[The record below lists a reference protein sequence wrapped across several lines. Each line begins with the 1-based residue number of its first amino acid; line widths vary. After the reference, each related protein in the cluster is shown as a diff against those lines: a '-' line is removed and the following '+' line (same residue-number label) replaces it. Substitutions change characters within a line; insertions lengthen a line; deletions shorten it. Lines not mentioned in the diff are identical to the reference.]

1 MKQTTGQNYRQRLT
15 QVIDYA
21 YNNLDGD
28 LSVNALADVA
38 IMSPYHFHR
47 IYRGLAK
54 EPINATIRRLRL
66 QHAAAEL
73 IRSTQ
78 PIADIAKQV
87 SYGSQ
92 EAFSRAFTLHFGERP
107 RDYRES
113 RQTAGKACVPYI
125 AMLPTDTQEYM
136 NMFDTE
142 IMEFEAIDLVGYKHQ
157 GDYMNIGGVFEK
169 LFIYAG
175 SHGLLNERTR
185 SIGLYYGD
193 PQSTPINE
201 LQSMAC
207 VTASA
212 NDIPADDDAPEAM
225 QIPAGK
231 YATLV
236 FKGSYA
242 ELEKPYSWLFGQ
254 WLPQSGYEA
263 ADFPPFEEYL
273 NDPKETP
280 PSELLTRIHCKLV

>member
-15 QVIDYA
+15 QVIDYI

-54 EPINATIRRLRL
+54 EPVNATIRRLRL

-73 IRSTQ
+73 IRSSQ
-78 PIADIAKQV
+78 PIADIAKKV
-87 SYGSQ
+87 SYGSL
-92 EAFSRAFTLHFGERP
+92 EAFSRAFTLQFGEKP

-113 RQTAGKACVPYI
+113 RQTDGKACVPYI
-125 AMLPTDTQEYM
+125 AMLPADNQEYTD
-136 NMFDTE
+136 MFETE
-142 IMEFEAIDLVGYKHQ
+142 IMDFDAIDLVGYKHQ

-169 LFIYAG
+169 LFIYGG
-175 SHGLLNERTR
+175 SHGLLNANTR

-193 PQSTPINE
+193 PQSTPIDE

-207 VTASA
+207 MTAKM
-212 NDIPADDDAPEAM
+212 DDVPTEADAPEAM

-231 YATLV
+231 YATLL

-280 PSELLTRIHCKLV
+280 PSELLTRIHCKLA

>member
-15 QVIDYA
+15 QVIDYI

-73 IRSTQ
+73 IRSEQ
-78 PIADIAKQV
+78 PIANITKEV
-87 SYGSQ
+87 SYGSV
-92 EAFSRAFTLHFGERP
+92 EAFSRAFTAHFGERP

-113 RQTAGKACVPYI
+113 RQTDGKACVPYI
-125 AMLPTDTQEYM
+125 AMLPADNQEYTD
-136 NMFDTE
+136 MFETE
-142 IMEFEAIDLVGYKHQ
+142 IMEFDAIDLVGYQHQ

-175 SHGLLNERTR
+175 SHGLVNDSTR

-193 PQSTPINE
+193 PQSTPVDE

-207 VTASA
+207 INASVD
-212 NDIPADDDAPEAM
+212 DIPADDDAPTPM

-231 YATLV
+231 YATLL

-273 NDPKETP
+273 NDPKDTP
-280 PSELLTRIHCKLV
+280 PNELLTRIHCKLT